1 MSADNQTSSS
11 NRTVLI
17 GAGVLVIAA
26 AFGSYS
32 VGFDKG
38 EAGLIE
44 AQNKMSLLEAAS
56 TDQAAKIEQQAAKIE
71 EQTARLGEQDAD
83 IAAKASEVQVHLAQ
97 IESQKAEITQTTAE
111 IEKLAGLV
119 SLNNTALTQAKGK
132 LSDLTSQLTMAD
144 KQNEDYLKTIMAGI
158 GKQDFNLNVGG
169 VHKTLIENQ
178 VNMGLSYVS
187 LDRKMAR
194 ITLAGDQ
201 MNVELQS
208 PQKIR
213 LSGKPCE
220 LTLANLV
227 SDTEA
232 TFQLNCQR

>member
-1 MSADNQTSSS
+1 M
-11 NRTVLI
+11 
-17 GAGVLVIAA
+17 LVIAA
-26 AFGSYS
+26 AFGGYS

-38 EAGLIE
+38 EAGLID
-44 AQNKMSLLEAAS
+44 AQNKMSQVEAAS

-71 EQTARLGEQDAD
+71 EQTAKLGEQDAD
-83 IAAKASEVQVHLAQ
+83 IAAKAAEIQAHLAQ
-97 IESQKAEITQTTAE
+97 IDSQKAE
-111 IEKLAGLV
+111 V
-119 SLNNTALTQAKGK
+119 SKTSAQLENLTGEMTLRNAALTQAEGK
-132 LSDLTSQLTMAD
+132 LSDLSSKLTMVD

-178 VNMGLSYVS
+178 INMGLSYVS

-208 PQKIR
+208 PQTIR

-220 LTLANLV
+220 LTLSNLV